1 MDIIHV
7 DIWKN
12 LYRVLALL
20 NRGLQSNL
28 NTCVQYIHI
37 FQMELAGQGNV
48 YYDNDHSGFVN
59 TKCFTKTKSVIFN
72 IHKCLLVSSQRL
84 FEDDNI

>member
-1 MDIIHV
+1 MIHV

-37 FQMELAGQGNV
+37 SNGAGQGNV
-48 YYDNDHSGFVN
+48 YYDNDHSG
-59 TKCFTKTKSVIFN
+59 C
-72 IHKCLLVSSQRL
+72 
-84 FEDDNI
+84 

>member
-1 MDIIHV
+1 MDMIHV

-37 FQMELAGQGNV
+37 FQMELGREMFIMIMIIV
-48 YYDNDHSGFVN
+48 VVN

-72 IHKCLLVSSQRL
+72 IYKCLLVSSQRL